1 MDRMAPSEGAD
12 VGSIPAERTC
22 KRYFA
27 ILPHMKVLKIMGLLL
42 LAGILAILGMAVY
55 EMAPKMHASIPQPII
70 TNFEEC
76 AAAGNPVMESYPRQ
90 CRAQDGRLFVEDA
103 PQSPMSDGPNQ
114 EMQAN
119 GCAVAGCSMQLC
131 VSAEEAATIV
141 TTCEYRAEY
150 ACYREASCEPQA
162 DGRCGWTETPELR
175 QCLANP
181 PALDAELEVR

>member
-1 MDRMAPSEGAD
+1 MQ
-12 VGSIPAERTC
+12 
-22 KRYFA
+22 
-27 ILPHMKVLKIMGLLL
+27 VLKIGGLLL
-42 LAGILAILGMAVY
+42 LAGVLGIIGMLIY
-55 EMAPKMHASIPQPII
+55 DMAPRMSASVPQPII

-90 CRAQDGRLFVEDA
+90 CRSADGRLFVEDVPA
-103 PQSPMSDGPNQ
+103 ETFPTQGEGMT
-114 EMQAN
+114 AN

-131 VSAEEAATIV
+131 VSADEASTIV

-162 DGRCGWTETPELR
+162 DGKCGWTETAALK

-181 PALDAELEVR
+181 PAMEGGLEVM